1 MLNFF
6 RKRKDCD
13 YCSKKRN
20 IIDNK
25 VGLSAHV
32 VGQRLNVQYNMTK
45 LGCEIS
51 VFNDVYFCPMC
62 GRRLANKNNKVEKL
76 PEKINRR
83 VRESLRKGE

>member
-6 RKRKDCD
+6 RKRKACD
-13 YCSKKRN
+13 YCGKKRN
-20 IIDNK
+20 IINNR

-45 LGCEIS
+45 LGCEMS
-51 VFNDVYFCPMC
+51 VFDDIYFCPMC
-62 GRRLANKNNKVEKL
+62 GRRLVNKSNKSETLFK
-76 PEKINRR
+76 KINRR